1 MPTEELEA
9 RYEKA
14 DDAVGEAMEA
24 RDDAIHELIE
34 AQVAVDDALDA
45 WAPLYDELK
54 ARDPSRVTEAA
65 WKRRKMN

>member
-45 WAPLYDELK
+45 WAPLYDESK
-54 ARDPSRVTEAA
+54 GARPITG
-65 WKRRKMN
+65 N